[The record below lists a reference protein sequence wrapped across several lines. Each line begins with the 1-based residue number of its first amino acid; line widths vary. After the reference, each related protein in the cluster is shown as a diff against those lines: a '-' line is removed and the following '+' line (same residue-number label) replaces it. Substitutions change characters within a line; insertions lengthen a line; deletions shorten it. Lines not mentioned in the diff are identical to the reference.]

1 MINYNCLLGTP
12 MEIILLQRLLTTPHR
27 LLTDRQRLFCD
38 FQRLVADLPR
48 FPLFTECAM

>member
-1 MINYNCLLGTP
+1 

-48 FPLFTECAM
+48 FPLFTESDLRVGLSLIKI

>member
-1 MINYNCLLGTP
+1 

-38 FQRLVADLPR
+38 FQRLVADLLR
-48 FPLFTECAM
+48 FPLFTESELPRVTARYH